1 MRDLFGLFFGLFFV
15 ILAFFSVF
23 IVFMVFMP
31 YLIGRLAKSGSSNAL
46 FLSACCLTAFTLFSL
61 GAAKARFTNQPQIKS
76 GAWMLVNGGLAAI
89 AAYLVSWGISEALG
103 IKQ

>member
-1 MRDLFGLFFGLFFV
+1 
-15 ILAFFSVF
+15 
-23 IVFMVFMP
+23 
-31 YLIGRLAKSGSSNAL
+31 
-46 FLSACCLTAFTLFSL
+46 L